1 MHPAPPRNEHALVS
15 GQAYGTIIF
24 LAPRGGCAI
33 CAIVTDHQKS
43 LGGKEKIE
51 EGILMRRVPPL
62 VSVDPSYPPRGILV
76 RSPICVMAMI
86 IKVSTLNHTPRL
98 FLRPPVY
105 EKRMEEGIP

>member
-1 MHPAPPRNEHALVS
+1 MHPAPPWLEHALVS

-24 LAPRGGCAI
+24 LAPTGG

-62 VSVDPSYPPRGILV
+62 VSVKEERGQCKKPNL
-76 RSPICVMAMI
+76 
-86 IKVSTLNHTPRL
+86 
-98 FLRPPVY
+98 
-105 EKRMEEGIP
+105 